1 MPKVWTYDAT
11 CAAVGPRVAASL
23 TALRIADSLRAMM
36 PRSIAQELAPI
47 LLLTVTACGPSTP
60 STNSTPEAE
69 PTTAAS
75 AEPAASAAA
84 SAAPTAE
91 AKPEPPAR
99 KAYDLAEHGVPFSLE
114 LSPKATFK
122 KLSEAMGKA
131 GFKGVIVYDDDPKVA
146 IGVSTV
152 PAKLRT
158 LAQMK
163 ADEKA
168 AFGATFLKEETDLLV
183 FDKTNGGA
191 KKELGFVVRL
201 EVDKVVYRC
210 TSYLSSGFGLGVE
223 NEADTVEKLEAS
235 IAACRSLKP
244 NK

>member
-1 MPKVWTYDAT
+1 
-11 CAAVGPRVAASL
+11 
-23 TALRIADSLRAMM
+23 MM
-36 PRSIAQELAPI
+36 ARSILQYLPLTLLAAI
-47 LLLTVTACGPSTP
+47 TACGPSTP

-69 PTTAAS
+69 PTAAAS

-91 AKPEPPAR
+91 PKPEPPAR
-99 KAYDLAEHGVPFSLE
+99 KTYDLAEYGVPFSLE

-122 KLSEAMGKA
+122 KLSEAMEKA
-131 GFKGVIVYDDDPKVA
+131 GFKGVIVYDEPNVA

-168 AFGATFLKEETDLLV
+168 AHGSTFLKEEADLLV
-183 FDKTNGGA
+183 YDQTNGGA
-191 KKELGFVVRL
+191 KKEFGFTVRL
-201 EVDKVVYRC
+201 EVNKVVYRC
-210 TSYLSSGFGLGVE
+210 KSYLSSGYTGE
-223 NEADTVEKLEAS
+223 SQSDTVEKLEAS

-244 NK
+244 GK